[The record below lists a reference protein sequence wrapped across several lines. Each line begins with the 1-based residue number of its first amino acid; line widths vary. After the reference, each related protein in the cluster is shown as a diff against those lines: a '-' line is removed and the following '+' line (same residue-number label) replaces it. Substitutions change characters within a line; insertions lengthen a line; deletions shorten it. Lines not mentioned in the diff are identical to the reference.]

1 MANSLAL
8 QERELPGKQYRRIK
22 VSAERLSA
30 AGVLTAAL
38 RGLNF
43 EHRGNTY
50 TEYRL
55 NKLDSITLVAQNSP
69 KFTAALVKRWDE
81 LERGVAHPYQKHPH
95 LA

>member
-43 EHRGNTY
+43 EYRGNTY

-55 NKLDSITLVAQNSP
+55 NKLDSITLVAQNN
-69 KFTAALVKRWDE
+69 AALVKRWDE